1 MSRYREALV
10 VRKRVQLVGT
20 GRVAETVIQAP
31 DVALWGGAQ
40 FATLVLEASEARVC
54 NLTLTNASL
63 SLAVIENFCGD
74 ITLEGCAIRG
84 GGTGVKVLS
93 HPARPRLSVSRPVAA
108 RPSALLERETNSSKG
123 IASPALA
130 YSPQQCCTRAINLVG
145 RCLAHTRLKFM
156 PGAQVSNSASAI
168 VRFCDVHHAGAHGVY
183 VAAQACAS
191 VVKSHV
197 FCCTSGVVV
206 GDLGSQC
213 SIVGSDIALCSQ
225 VGVLIHSAAQALVD
239 DNNVA
244 RNTVQPMRRAL
255 VRHC

>member
-1 MSRYREALV
+1 MDRYREALV

-31 DVALWGGAQ
+31 DVALWGGVQ
-40 FATLVLEASEARVC
+40 LATLVLEASEARVC

-63 SLAVIENFCGD
+63 SSAVVENFCGD

-93 HPARPRLSVSRPVAA
+93 HPARPRLVAA
-108 RPSALLERETNSSKG
+108 RPLALLERETNSSKDK
-123 IASPALA
+123 ASPALA
-130 YSPQQCCTRAINLVG
+130 YSPQQCCTRAVNRVG

-156 PGAQVSNSASAI
+156 RGAQVSNSASAI

-225 VGVLIHSAAQALVD
+225 VGVLLHSAAQALVD